1 MWSRTAPG
9 DDLELLYRIG
19 RDKDPV
25 VLGVTIVTT
34 PSLRISEPRVI
45 LDLDELRVQLM
56 EPLPDGRFLIAQQ
69 EEQVENQFGRIN
81 VVFNWF
87 DELERRTGK

>member
-1 MWSRTAPG
+1 
-9 DDLELLYRIG
+9 
-19 RDKDPV
+19 
-25 VLGVTIVTT
+25 
-34 PSLRISEPRVI
+34 VI

-87 DELERRTGK
+87 EELERRTGK